1 MAAKSMFSDEQRT
14 HIRRSYLN
22 QNLPPS
28 AVVLSL
34 NTKFGTTFSL
44 GQVQRYISSNH
55 SAAKTAIL
63 RKVETIEVLSVNRIA
78 RKIANDKADAM
89 VKFAGRSETLA
100 TKAFDMADRATDART
115 LTAAASAAKSAIT
128 MFRVCAGLD
137 GPGSGPRG
145 TSQFNFNF
153 ANVQPLMPGQAQPA
167 QGVLEVVV
175 SPAAEDDLDDED
187 S

>member
-1 MAAKSMFSDEQRT
+1 MAAKSLFTDDQRA
-14 HIRRSYLN
+14 HIRRTYLH

-28 AVVLSL
+28 AVVLSV
-34 NTKFGTTFSL
+34 NEKFGTSFTL
-44 GQVQRYISSNH
+44 GQVQRHISNNH
-55 SAAKTAIL
+55 SAAKTAII
-63 RKVETIEVLSVNRIA
+63 RKVETIEALSVNRIA

-137 GPGSGPRG
+137 GPGSGPAGR
-145 TSQFNFNF
+145 SQFNFNF

-167 QGVLEVVV
+167 AGVLEVVV
-175 SPAAEDDLDDED
+175 SPAAEGDLDDED